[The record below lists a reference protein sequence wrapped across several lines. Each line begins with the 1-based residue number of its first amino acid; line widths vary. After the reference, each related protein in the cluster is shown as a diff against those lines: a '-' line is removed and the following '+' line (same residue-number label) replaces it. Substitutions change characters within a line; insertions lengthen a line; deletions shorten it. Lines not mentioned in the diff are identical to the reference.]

1 MENVVIIAV
10 LVLIVAG
17 ILFYLHRAK
26 GRGEACIGCP
36 HAKACRGKD
45 GAGCGCGQ
53 GPKTD

>member
-26 GRGEACIGCP
+26 SRGEACIGCP
-36 HAKACRGKD
+36 HAKACRGKCQPK
-45 GAGCGCGQ
+45 G
-53 GPKTD
+53 GPENTSCH